1 MEQSELFAQ
10 VNDSIRELA
19 GERREAEIWEFVC
32 ECPDVTCHAMVSLT
46 LTEFDEHR
54 ASPSESILAREHS
67 EEIKRSQRLREDAEV
82 LRRQARHQ
90 VARAKNLRNSLDQGL
105 PRVDD

>member
-1 MEQSELFAQ
+1 MKQSELFAH

-19 GERREAEIWEFVC
+19 GERPAAETWEFVC

-54 ASPSESILAREHS
+54 ASSAKSILAREHS
-67 EEIKRSQRLREDAEV
+67 AEVERSQRLREDAEA
-82 LRRQARHQ
+82 LKRQARHQ
-90 VARAKNLRNSLDQGL
+90 LARAKKNLRNS
-105 PRVDD
+105 R